1 MGLTKEKLYFL
12 RIDNSVFYRVI
23 SQTSSHKHHS
33 QVQSLKFNS
42 KTLSTLS
49 ILSKF
54 LECLGALIMYKE
66 YLLLYIIYYK
76 YNSNFFV
83 GTNWSMEYSKNILNL
98 LSVMSVFC
106 RGDRGIGLICIG
118 SDGEL
123 MFVVVNTFMVG

>member
-1 MGLTKEKLYFL
+1 MY
-12 RIDNSVFYRVI
+12 V
-23 SQTSSHKHHS
+23 
-33 QVQSLKFNS
+33 
-42 KTLSTLS
+42 
-49 ILSKF
+49 
-54 LECLGALIMYKE
+54 CLF
-66 YLLLYIIYYK
+66 LYINNIYYYIYNIYYI